1 MSVKCISLVL
11 DKSIHGGTDLLM
23 LLVLADYSDD
33 DGNSYPAVASLA
45 RKCRLK
51 PRRANYI
58 LAALQDSGELKVLK
72 NEGPKGTN
80 RYRIM
85 LAALGAKP
93 LHSSAP
99 LHSAAPLHSSARG
112 GALQC
117 AKPLHSSAD
126 EPSLNRQEPSCSKST
141 PDGFDVFY
149 KKYPRK
155 VGKEKAIKAFAKAKA
170 GAILEIILTDIDRR
184 VISDEWTVDKMQY
197 IPHPA
202 SYLNGKRWEDEAGA
216 GSVGTVGG
224 ILPGAI

>member
-1 MSVKCISLVL
+1 MSVRCISQVL
-11 DKSIHGGTDLLM
+11 DRSVHAGTELLM

-58 LAALQDSGELKVLK
+58 LAALQDSDELKVLK

-85 LAALGAKP
+85 LASLGAKA

-99 LHSAAPLHSSARG
+99 LHSAAPLHSSAPTP
-112 GALQC
+112 ALQC

-126 EPSLNRQEPSCSKST
+126 EPSLNRQEPSCSKSM

-149 KKYPRK
+149 EAYPKK
-155 VGKEKAIKAFAKAKA
+155 VGRLVAIKAFKSVKA
-170 GAILEIILTDIDRR
+170 GAVLKSILAHIERR
-184 VISDEWTVDKMQY
+184 RNSDDWSKDGGKY

-202 SYLNGKRWEDEAGA
+202 SYLNGRRWEDEDGA
-216 GSVGTVGG
+216 VISAAKK
-224 ILPGAI
+224 PWEGAR